1 MDGGRAMSH
10 RQRGKLKFD
19 DSAAV
24 AAIARFDEPLR
35 MALASILWWD
45 NVPHH
50 TAMPKTQA
58 AMCCEVTPRA
68 YPTSWELIA
77 AMVQI
82 GFDQSYAEARIIGD
96 NKTTEQRM
104 RHIRRMRARRAR
116 GLR

>member
-1 MDGGRAMSH
+1 MSH
-10 RQRGKLKFD
+10 RQRGKLRFD
-19 DSAAV
+19 DSTAV

-58 AMCCEVTPRA
+58 AMCCEATPRE
-68 YPTSWELIA
+68 YPTSEKLIA
-77 AMVQI
+77 AMVEI
-82 GFDQSYAEARIIGD
+82 GFDRSYAEARIIGEE
-96 NKTTEQRM
+96 KTNNERM